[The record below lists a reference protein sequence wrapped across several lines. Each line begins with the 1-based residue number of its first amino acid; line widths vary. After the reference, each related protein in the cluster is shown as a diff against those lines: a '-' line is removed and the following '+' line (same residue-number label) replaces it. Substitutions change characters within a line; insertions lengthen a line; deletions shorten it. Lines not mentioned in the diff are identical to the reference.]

1 MTNRPN
7 VLFITVDQWPAHL
20 MGCAGH
26 PAVETP
32 TLDTLA
38 RSDTRYE
45 ACYSEC
51 PICIPARRS
60 S

>member
-1 MTNRPN
+1 MKGRVMTNRPN

-20 MGCAGH
+20 TGNAGH
-26 PAVETP
+26 PAVETQ

-38 RSDTRYE
+38 RSGTRYE

-51 PICIPARRS
+51 PI
-60 S
+60 